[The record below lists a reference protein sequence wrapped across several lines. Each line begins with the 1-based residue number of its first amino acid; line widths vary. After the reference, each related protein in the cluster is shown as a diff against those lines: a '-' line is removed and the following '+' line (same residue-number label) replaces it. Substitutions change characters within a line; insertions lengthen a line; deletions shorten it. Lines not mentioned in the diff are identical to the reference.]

1 MRKLHALVA
10 LLAMFAVP
18 AAARAQVSVSVLG
31 FEPIEVPEDVT
42 TLVTQ
47 GLRTRAMAAKLRV
60 VPGKPLVEMKL
71 VFGCLDEA
79 PACMAQIGA
88 SLGAEKLL
96 YGAVR
101 KSRTG
106 YSVTLKYLDV
116 GKAHLE
122 NEQTF
127 QLVKGDAR
135 EAPLR
140 PHVDKWFAAVTG
152 LKSTGT
158 LRITPSVAGAKVSV
172 DEVVI
177 GTSSGLAPI
186 VAGDLRP
193 GKHEILV
200 VAPKHKRFSAS
211 VRLAAGETLEV
222 NAQLEKEEEPIGPVG
237 PVGPT
242 GPTAPTGIV
251 APTGTTTETPGRGSR
266 IAAWTTGGAAVAA
279 YIVGIAAAVKV
290 KSLGNDK
297 LHVIQKACSLD
308 ANAPECLR
316 VRPECNGSDT
326 APGCFLNV
334 KGNDAC
340 AAARLPRS
348 TADAGQRNSRVVDLC
363 NEGKSWATA
372 TWVVFPI
379 AGALTALS
387 GYFFWTGYLG
397 KKPADKEKH
406 VAARLRL
413 RFEPV
418 VGPGISA
425 VMATLDF

>member
-10 LLAMFAVP
+10 LLALLAVP
-18 AAARAQVSVSVLG
+18 AVARAQTSVSVLG

-42 TLVTQ
+42 NLVTT
-47 GLRTRAMAAKLRV
+47 GLRVRAATAKLRV

-79 PACMAQIGA
+79 PTCMAQIGS
-88 SLGAEKLL
+88 SLQAEKLL

-116 GKAHLE
+116 AKARIE

-127 QLVKGDAR
+127 QLVKSDAR
-135 EAPLR
+135 EASLR
-140 PHVDKWFAAVTG
+140 PLIEKWFAAVTG
-152 LKSTGT
+152 VKSTGM
-158 LRITPSVAGAKVSV
+158 LRITPSVAGARVTV
-172 DEVVI
+172 DDVVI
-177 GTSSGLAPI
+177 GTSSGLAPV
-186 VAGDLRP
+186 VASDLRP
-193 GKHEILV
+193 GKHEIV
-200 VAPKHKRFSAS
+200 VTAPKHKRFSAS

-222 NAQLEKEEEPIGPVG
+222 NAQLEREEEPL
-237 PVGPT
+237 GPT
-242 GPTAPTGIV
+242 GPTGIV
-251 APTGTTTETPGRGSR
+251 APTGPTGIVAPTGPTTERPGGGAR
-266 IAAWTTGGAAVAA
+266 IAAWTTGGSAVAA
-279 YIVGIAAAVKV
+279 YIVGIVAAVRV

-297 LHVIQKACSLD
+297 LKQMQSACSAD
-308 ANAPECLR
+308 PNGPACLR
-316 VRPECNGSDT
+316 VMPEC
-326 APGCFLNV
+326 APGDTSGNCYYNV
-334 KGNDAC
+334 QGNDAC
-340 AAARLPRS
+340 AAANSPRK
-348 TADAGQRNSRVVDLC
+348 DGAGQRNPKVADLC
-363 NEGKSWATA
+363 SEGKSWATA

-387 GYFFWTGYLG
+387 GYFFWSGYFG
-397 KKPADKEKH
+397 KKPVDKEKH

-425 VMATLDF
+425 VMATFNF